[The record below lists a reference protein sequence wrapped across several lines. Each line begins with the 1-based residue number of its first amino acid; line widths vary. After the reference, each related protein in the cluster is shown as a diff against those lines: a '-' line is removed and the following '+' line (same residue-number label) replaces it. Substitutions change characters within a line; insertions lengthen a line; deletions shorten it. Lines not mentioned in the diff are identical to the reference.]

1 MRKPTIVTLLLA
13 GIVLAGCASGQR
25 SVKNQ
30 AAATTATTAADTTEE
45 TFPDEGIA
53 PPASKRVGEAATLVE
68 SDSEREVIR
77 VVVDRVKFS
86 GGDEY
91 NRPERGN
98 FLGVHVKVRALADV
112 QSSLWGD
119 FYVLMRGHHYDGD
132 AYAEGFEPS
141 LDYMDLSEG
150 ETAEGWLVFDVPA
163 RHGQVVLGQSSAAAR
178 SPIGASS
185 GTGDPAVWDKY
196 TNRCAIRTA
205 YPQPVDGVAA
215 PWSLDARGRESSRRT
230 VATW

>member
-1 MRKPTIVTLLLA
+1 MRKPAVVTLLFA
-13 GIVLAGCASGQR
+13 GIVLAGCSSGQKT
-25 SVKNQ
+25 VKDE
-30 AAATTATTAADTTEE
+30 AAATTATTATPVTEE

-53 PPASKRVGEAATLVE
+53 STTNPPTASKRVGETATLVE
-68 SDSEREVIR
+68 TDTNREVSR

-86 GGDEY
+86 RGDQY

-98 FLGVHVKVRALADV
+98 FLGVHVKVRALADD

-141 LDYMDLSEG
+141 LDYVDLNKG

-163 RHGQVVLGQSSAAAR
+163 RHGQVVLGQSFGGGK
-178 SPIGASS
+178 IG
-185 GTGDPAVWDKY
+185 T
-196 TNRCAIRTA
+196 
-205 YPQPVDGVAA
+205 
-215 PWSLDARGRESSRRT
+215 WSF
-230 VATW
+230 

>member
-1 MRKPTIVTLLLA
+1 MTWAGPELAPPPGGAIPTKEGADLRKPTIVTLLLA

-132 AYAEGFEPS
+132 AYAEG
-141 LDYMDLSEG
+141 
-150 ETAEGWLVFDVPA
+150 WLVFDVPA

-185 GTGDPAVWDKY
+185 GTGDPVPHGANTLIGAQY
-196 TNRCAIRTA
+196 A
-205 YPQPVDGVAA
+205 QPIH
-215 PWSLDARGRESSRRT
+215 SLWMGSPRPGLLT
-230 VATW
+230 LG